1 MDKDLTSYSA
11 KSWFETDQHG
21 TLLSLHWEQSPVS
34 LQIGQSVSTL
44 FEQAPHQ
51 LTNVFS
57 RLSTQPQVSVPLP
70 CRGLLLLLSLQ
81 KDPGRPAALGGRFLH
96 PRRPLHRPQ

>member
-51 LTNVFS
+51 LTNVFF
-57 RLSTQPQVSVPLP
+57 PAFHPAASVRPPALP
-70 CRGLLLLLSLQ
+70 GAIAAASLQ
-81 KDPGRPAALGGRFLH
+81 KDPGRPAALGGGFLH